1 MKRFLGLLTLI
12 LSYVCLCLMSC
23 NSSPDS
29 IDNSSS
35 DSIDTSPGKG
45 KVYYASKD
53 LSTFTLRAVRGTGDS
68 VTYNNTTVSDIFVV
82 KGDALETLSEE
93 DTILA
98 LRTCLSG
105 KTIVIDCPTLAQ
117 LDAFWT
123 KIQTLLEDEKY
134 EFLKAEHELS
144 PYTIY
149 DIIVNY
155 GSDASDD
162 EDFTKSADEHVY
174 EAIGLRQ
181 GNVYFVHDIDEVV
194 DAASGHTYKGARNS
208 QSEDHTFDEDGNPTT
223 TGTAIDTDHVASSDT
238 DWDEIINQTAELFSA
253 WLKGESSSKGDEACK
268 NAALVKLG
276 REDAQ
281 EALANVKKAQTI
293 TFTYTVG
300 FSCPNSEHYDGRLNG
315 KKEVVQTYFD
325 VWTACDI
332 TNQTEYYLVR
342 TSVVFN
348 NQQLQG
354 IHGFSYDSQTGYE
367 GPYLDWA
374 SVDVTLPGGILRVA
388 DCSPQNASGST
399 TFTAGSSFSIGG
411 NIGGTAVGPTG
422 GVSFGLTISES
433 TSRSIPDTTIIFS
446 PTVNVGAGSDKAAW
460 RISTPEITLRKD
472 ENFFWNSKWLCDGA
486 KVIQN
491 NTATFDFYSLYTRPS
506 DYDKKNKNAMF
517 EINLTTCLGATTVW
531 KNNAPYFPY
540 PEYTHYGHS
549 RWVLHHLPFTRPNN
563 LMGEYIMGFVAPN
576 GSSQNEISLMNTI
589 MKEYFS
595 EWNTNVNYYAFGD
608 NSSADTRDSAL
619 DSVAGNYFTTIKQ
632 KMTANQN
639 VIKNRGIKGS
649 YTFYIQRVH
658 DGKQIK
664 DFAMTF

>member
-1 MKRFLGLLTLI
+1 MRRFLGFLTLI
-12 LSYVCLCLMSC
+12 IIICLFMSC
-23 NSSPDS
+23 
-29 IDNSSS
+29 NSSS
-35 DSIDTSPGKG
+35 DSIDTSPGKD

-53 LSTFTLRAVRGTGDS
+53 LSTFTLRAVRGTGDGA
-68 VTYNNTTVSDIFVV
+68 TYSNTTVSDIFAV

-98 LRTCLSG
+98 VRTCLSG

-155 GSDASDD
+155 GSDAGDD

-208 QSEDHTFDEDGNPTT
+208 QSGDHTFDGDGNPIT

-238 DWDEIINQTAELFSA
+238 DWDEIINRTVELFTA
-253 WLKGESSSKGDEACK
+253 WLKGESSSKGDEAGK
-268 NAALVKLG
+268 NAALAKSG
-276 REDAQ
+276 SKDAQ

-293 TFTYTVG
+293 TFTYTVA
-300 FSCPNSEHYDGRLNG
+300 FSDIASEHYDGRLNG

-332 TNQTEYYLVR
+332 ANQTEYYLVR

-367 GPYLDWA
+367 GPYFKA
-374 SVDVTLPGGILRVA
+374 GMVDVTLPGGILRVN

-399 TFTAGSSFSIGG
+399 TFTAGSSFSLGG
-411 NIGGTAVGPTG
+411 NIGGAAAGPTG
-422 GVSFGLTISES
+422 GVSVGLTISES

-446 PTVNVGAGSDKAAW
+446 PTVNGGGSDKAAW
-460 RISTPEITLRKD
+460 GISTPEVTLKKD
-472 ENFFWNSKWLCDGA
+472 ENYFWNTKWLCDGA
-486 KVIQN
+486 KPIQN

-506 DYDKKNKNAMF
+506 SYDKKNKNAMF
-517 EINLTTCLGATTVW
+517 EINLTTFLEVTTIW
-531 KNNAPYFPY
+531 MKNAYVPFPT
-540 PEYTHYGHS
+540 YTHYDYS
-549 RWVLHHLPFTRPNN
+549 KWVRHHLPFTRPNN
-563 LMGEYIMGFVAPN
+563 LMGEYIMGFVAPK

-608 NSSADTRDSAL
+608 NSSADTRDSVL

-632 KMTANQN
+632 KMTANKN

-664 DFAMTF
+664 NFAMTF